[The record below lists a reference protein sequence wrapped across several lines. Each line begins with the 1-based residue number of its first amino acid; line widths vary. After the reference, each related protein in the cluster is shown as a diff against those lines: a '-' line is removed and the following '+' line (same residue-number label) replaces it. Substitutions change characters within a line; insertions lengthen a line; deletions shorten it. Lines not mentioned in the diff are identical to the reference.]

1 MGGRGSV
8 KYVCIY
14 KYNYTINY
22 TIHSKSKTSLTHTL
36 STHCLAVTWPV
47 PCETAAILVHSV
59 HTIQSQIHRV
69 HAFLA
74 CNRPPAHTTAVTLG
88 WNGYLYKSQHRK
100 LTVEKKILPPLQP
113 RFEPATFQ
121 SQAQCSNH

>member
-22 TIHSKSKTSLTHTL
+22 PVHSNSLSQKTLSHTL

-47 PCETAAILVHSV
+47 PCETATILVHSV

-74 CNRPPAHTTAVTLG
+74 CNLPSAHAATVTWG
-88 WNGYLYKSQHRK
+88 WNGYLYDLVPKGAHARGYALQ
-100 LTVEKKILPPLQP
+100 LKIKH
-113 RFEPATFQ
+113 
-121 SQAQCSNH
+121 C